1 MCKIRKNHLR
11 IIFFLKAIQDLC
23 FKQLTIIQDLEDNN
37 WIILDPL
44 GNIYDIYANLIVM
57 TLFNL
62 ATFE

>member
-11 IIFFLKAIQDLC
+11 IIFLKAIQDLC

-44 GNIYDIYANLIVM
+44 GNVYEIYANLIVM